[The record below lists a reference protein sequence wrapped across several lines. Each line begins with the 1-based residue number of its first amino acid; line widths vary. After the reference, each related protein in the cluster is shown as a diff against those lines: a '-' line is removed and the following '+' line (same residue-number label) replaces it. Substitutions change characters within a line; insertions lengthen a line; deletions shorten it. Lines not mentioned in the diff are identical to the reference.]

1 MHANDERPPDGGS
14 EEQHTVPRTVDRA
27 EQRRQIGAAV
37 LRLAAEQGL
46 DEVSVRTVAA
56 AADRSPGAVQKY
68 FRTKDEM
75 LTFAAELAGE
85 RFEERMAAVDSGLP
99 PREAL
104 RALVLATL
112 PVDAD
117 RRAEAAAQ
125 LAFATRAAHHPG
137 LGAIRRQVDRDVRA
151 ALGGWLAAA
160 GHGRGPEPEADCLAL
175 ADAVIALSD
184 GLALRLLYA
193 PDDRETLLR
202 ALDRALDALIPAAVP
217 RP

>member
-1 MHANDERPPDGGS
+1 MPK
-14 EEQHTVPRTVDRA
+14 TVDRE

-37 LRLAAEQGL
+37 LRLASEQGL

-56 AADRSPGAVQKY
+56 ASGRSPGAVQKY

-75 LTFAAELAGE
+75 LAFAAELAGE
-85 RFEERMAAVDSGLP
+85 RVEERMAAVNYGLP

-112 PVDAD
+112 PVDAE

-137 LGAIRRQVDRDVRA
+137 LGAIRRQVDESVRT
-151 ALGGWLAAA
+151 ALGDWLASA
-160 GHGRGPEPEADCLAL
+160 GHGRDPDAAADRLAL

-193 PDDRETLLR
+193 PEEQEALLR
-202 ALDRALDALIPAAVP
+202 ALDHALDALIPP
-217 RP
+217 RSPSASA

>member
-1 MHANDERPPDGGS
+1 MPK
-14 EEQHTVPRTVDRA
+14 TVDRE

-37 LRLAAEQGL
+37 LRLASEQGL

-56 AADRSPGAVQKY
+56 AAGRSPGAVQKY

-75 LTFAAELAGE
+75 LAFAAELAGA
-85 RFEERMAAVDSGLP
+85 RIEERMAAVDPGLP

-104 RALVLATL
+104 CALVLTTL
-112 PVDAD
+112 PVDAE

-137 LGAIRRQVDRDVRA
+137 LGAIRRRVDADVRE
-151 ALGGWLAAA
+151 ALAGWLAAA
-160 GHGRGPEPEADCLAL
+160 GHGRGPEPAADCLAL

-193 PDDRETLLR
+193 PDDREALLR
-202 ALDRALDALIPAAVP
+202 ALDRALDALVPPAVP
-217 RP
+217 HP

>member
-1 MHANDERPPDGGS
+1 MPK
-14 EEQHTVPRTVDRA
+14 TVDRE

-37 LRLAAEQGL
+37 LRLASEQGL

-56 AADRSPGAVQKY
+56 ASGRSPGAVQKY

-75 LTFAAELAGE
+75 LAFAAELAGE
-85 RFEERMAAVDSGLP
+85 RVEERMAAVNYGLP

-112 PVDAD
+112 PVDAE

-137 LGAIRRQVDRDVRA
+137 LGAIRRQVDESVRT
-151 ALGGWLAAA
+151 ALGDWLASAGHDRGPDPAA
-160 GHGRGPEPEADCLAL
+160 GRLAL

-193 PDDRETLLR
+193 PEEQEALLR
-202 ALDRALDALIPAAVP
+202 ALDHALDALIPP
-217 RP
+217 RSPSASA

>member
-1 MHANDERPPDGGS
+1 MPK
-14 EEQHTVPRTVDRA
+14 TVDRD

-37 LRLAAEQGL
+37 LRLASEQGL

-56 AADRSPGAVQKY
+56 ASGRSPGAVQKY

-75 LTFAAELAGE
+75 LTLAAELVGE
-85 RFEERMAAVDSGLP
+85 RIEERMAAVDFGLP

-112 PVDAD
+112 PVDAE

-137 LGAIRRQVDRDVRA
+137 LGAIRRQVDQDVRT
-151 ALGGWLAAA
+151 ALAGWLASSHP
-160 GHGRGPEPEADCLAL
+160 GGGPDPAADCLAL

-193 PDDRETLLR
+193 PDDREALLR
-202 ALDRALDALIPAAVP
+202 ALDRALDALLPP
-217 RP
+217 Y